1 MGEFEEVDLSKKYN
15 IITNNDKFKLELS
28 KWLFNLDYNY
38 LGNVLS
44 HIDIFDNNI
53 NIYKEDNF
61 DLQFN
66 CRNVNNEEYTIYLF
80 DDDKNLTNSK
90 YMLVFKKN
98 ADIEYFCIH
107 YYRNI
112 LSISSGLFIYDDD
125 YVESSSKQKEKVRII

>member
-38 LGNVLS
+38 LGNILS

-107 YYRNI
+107 YNRNI